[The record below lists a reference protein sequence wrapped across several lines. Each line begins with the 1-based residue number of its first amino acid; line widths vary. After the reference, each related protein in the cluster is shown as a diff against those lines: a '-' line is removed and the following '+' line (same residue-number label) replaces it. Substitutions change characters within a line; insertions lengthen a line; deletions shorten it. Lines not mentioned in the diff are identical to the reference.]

1 MVTIVVGVDIMIG
14 FDVEDNKPT
23 VTVCGHA
30 GRNWPATER
39 VAVQP
44 EITLVFIVSV
54 GDVLEVEV
62 AVVGLLP
69 VDDFSRT
76 DVDDFSRT
84 DVDDFSGTDVDD
96 FSRTDVDDFSRTD
109 VDDFSRTD
117 VDDC

>member
-1 MVTIVVGVDIMIG
+1 LLSIVVGLFCDVLLIFDVVGIVTIVVGAEIMVG
-14 FDVEDNKPT
+14 FDVESASPI

-30 GRNWPATER
+30 GRTWPTTER

-44 EITLVFIVSV
+44 EITLEFIVCV

-76 DVDDFSRT
+76 EL
-84 DVDDFSGTDVDD
+84 
-96 FSRTDVDDFSRTD
+96 
-109 VDDFSRTD
+109 
-117 VDDC
+117 DDCW